1 MTRLAITVLAA
12 FLLTSPFQILLA
24 QTAWIGDSI
33 FVPVRAGA
41 GHGYRILHR
50 GVRSGTEV
58 DVLEWD
64 ADAGW
69 SQVRVGDI
77 DGWMET
83 QYLSK
88 TPVAALQ
95 LEEARNK
102 LDTLHAELSTT
113 RRAHTEIVKERN
125 ELRAQLQD
133 MEQQLTDRNIKLTR
147 LREVAADPLRL
158 DEKNRELTES
168 LSLLRIHRDQLEA
181 ESALLR
187 NDKTVHI
194 WLLALLTII
203 FGMTLG
209 WYFTAR
215 AGRQRSTWS

>member
-1 MTRLAITVLAA
+1 MTRLSISLLAV
-12 FLLTSPFQILLA
+12 FLLMSPFQTVVA
-24 QTAWIGDSI
+24 QTAWVGDSI

-50 GVRSGTEV
+50 GVRSGTAV
-58 DVLEWD
+58 DVLQWD

-69 SQVRVGDI
+69 SQVRVGDTE
-77 DGWMET
+77 GWMET

-88 TPVAALQ
+88 TPIAAQQ
-95 LEEARNK
+95 LTEAREK
-102 LDTLHAELSTT
+102 LESLQTELTRA
-113 RRAHTEIVKERN
+113 RRAHSETIEERDQ
-125 ELRAQLQD
+125 LRAKLK
-133 MEQQLTDRNIKLTR
+133 ETELQLTDRNIRLTR

-181 ESALLR
+181 ENALLR

-194 WLLALLTII
+194 WLLAILTIV

-215 AGRQRSTWS
+215 AGRQRSTWT